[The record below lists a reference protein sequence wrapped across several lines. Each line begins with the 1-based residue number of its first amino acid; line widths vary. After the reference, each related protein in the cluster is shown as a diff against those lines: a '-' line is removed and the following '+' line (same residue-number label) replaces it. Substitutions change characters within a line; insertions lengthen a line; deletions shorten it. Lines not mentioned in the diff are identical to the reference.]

1 MPLDDRDDTADQP
14 AARVRRKRVIAREV
28 EAENTHAAHLTPEAL
43 GDTVDATVLGGDEIV
58 WPGHGLDR
66 DAPVVVVEDALAD
79 ELRTT
84 PPGGEARA
92 IEADPLPVVDPTL
105 LGSRRRRSSHQRLY
119 RWTQVLTLACA
130 AVTVA
135 GLICTMLD
143 EPLVGR
149 WLAGGAALPGMI
161 AWRIS
166 GQSDLSRRWR
176 GWAVAALVFA
186 VVTVGITFLHEHMVE
201 HDAPATQDPG
211 PAIRK
216 K

>member
-1 MPLDDRDDTADQP
+1 MPPDDRDDPADQP
-14 AARVRRKRVIAREV
+14 AARGRRKRVIAREV
-28 EAENTHAAHLTPEAL
+28 EAENTHAAHLTPDAL
-43 GDTVDATVLGGDEIV
+43 GDTVEATVLRGDELV

-79 ELRTT
+79 DLRTV
-84 PPGGEARA
+84 PPGGDPHA
-92 IEADPLPVVDPTL
+92 IEPDPLPVVDPTF

-119 RWTQVLTLACA
+119 RWTQLLTLACA
-130 AVTVA
+130 AITGA
-135 GLICTMLD
+135 ALICTMLD

-149 WLAGGAALPGMI
+149 WLAGGAAIPGLI

-176 GWAVAALVFA
+176 GWAVAAVVFA
-186 VVTVGITFLHEHMVE
+186 VVAVGITFLHEHMVE
-201 HDAPATQDPG
+201 HEAPVTQDPG
-211 PAIRK
+211 PSVRK